1 MVDPPGPVDPW
12 DTSNLPFRRVGP
24 VYAGVGVG
32 AAIAVVWLLA
42 DRPSISF
49 TAILVIVGA
58 VAGGIAAALAP
69 AGRRS
74 TRFLDVAYP
83 ALVAGV
89 SARFFAAIGQI
100 ATGNDE
106 SGAAVSTAFA
116 YFFVTLFFVG
126 FPVLVA
132 KVFQSPARRLPD
144 AVLAQIGEPYPT
156 RREPK
161 LVTVEAGDGTTH
173 RVSVLRGGYVAGVK
187 APFDIASARGIV
199 RDDPRRPG
207 SKGATGGRGRPN
219 SSRTKASDVAPP
231 APGAP
236 TPTSRTTPKGTAGN
250 RKRPKR

>member
-1 MVDPPGPVDPW
+1 MEGPPGSVDPW
-12 DTSNLPFRRVGP
+12 DTSNLPFTRVGP
-24 VYAGVGVG
+24 VYVGVGVG
-32 AAIAVVWLLA
+32 AAIAIVWLLA

-49 TAILVIVGA
+49 TAILVIIGA
-58 VAGGIAAALAP
+58 LAGGIAAAIAP

-100 ATGNDE
+100 VTGNDE
-106 SGAAVSTAFA
+106 GGEAVSTAFA
-116 YFFVTLFFVG
+116 YFFVTAFFVG

-132 KVFQSPARRLPD
+132 KVFQNPARRLPD

-161 LVTVEAGDGTTH
+161 LVTVRADDGTTH
-173 RVSVLRGGYVAGVK
+173 RVSVLRGGFVAGVK
-187 APFDIASARGIV
+187 PPFDIASATGIV
-199 RDDPRRPG
+199 RDDPGRPG
-207 SKGATGGRGRPN
+207 AKGGGGRGR
-219 SSRTKASDVAPP
+219 STTSRSKGTGDDP
-231 APGAP
+231 AAGAP
-236 TPTSRTTPKGTAGN
+236 TPTSRTTPKGTTGN